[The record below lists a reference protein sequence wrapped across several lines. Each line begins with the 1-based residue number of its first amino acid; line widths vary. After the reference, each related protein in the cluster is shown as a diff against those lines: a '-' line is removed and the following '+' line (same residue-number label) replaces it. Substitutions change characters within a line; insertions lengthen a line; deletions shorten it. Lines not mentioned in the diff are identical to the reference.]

1 MFLAINVVVGRL
13 VNAMEIHHI
22 SVLCDEVIDFL
33 SPKPDGVYIDG
44 TVGLGGHSAAILE
57 TSAPNGRVI
66 GIDLDVEALSIAKR
80 RLHAFGERSSL
91 INGNFAE
98 MDVLLKTKHSIHAV
112 DGILLDLGVSSLQLD
127 TSHRGFSFN
136 HTGPLDMRMNSSQQS
151 ALSRRSPTRGNL
163 RRNQQEWLSTIS
175 DQQPAKDTNVTEG
188 SPLPDTS
195 LLTAEGFRQPRATLT
210 AMQVV
215 NNSPMDALVDIFKR
229 YGEERFA
236 KRIAHRIIQTRQE
249 TPITTTTQLAEII
262 KRAVPGSASKIHPAT
277 RVFQALRI
285 HVNAELENLAIGLDV
300 AISLLKPGGCMCVIT
315 FHSLEDRIVKHC
327 FQKCAR
333 ACICP
338 PKTPICICEHTAS
351 LEILTKRPI
360 SPDAVEVQHN
370 PRARSAKLRVARKL

>member
-1 MFLAINVVVGRL
+1 MDT
-13 VNAMEIHHI
+13 HHI
-22 SVLCDEVIDFL
+22 PVLCDKVIDFL
-33 SPKPDGVYIDG
+33 SPKSDGVYIDG

-66 GIDLDVEALSIAKR
+66 GIDLDVEALTIAKS
-80 RLHAFGERSSL
+80 RLHVFGERSSL

-98 MDVLLKTKHSIHAV
+98 MDVLLETRHSIHAV
-112 DGILLDLGVSSLQLD
+112 DGIVLDLGVSSLQLD
-127 TSHRGFSFN
+127 TPHRGFSFN
-136 HTGPLDMRMNSSQQS
+136 HTGPLDMRMNAGQMLNSE
-151 ALSRRSPTRGNL
+151 RET
-163 RRNQQEWLSTIS
+163 
-175 DQQPAKDTNVTEG
+175 D
-188 SPLPDTS
+188 
-195 LLTAEGFRQPRATLT
+195 FT
-210 AMQVV
+210 AMRVV

-236 KRIAHRIIQTRQE
+236 RRIAHRIIQTRQA
-249 TPITTTTQLAEII
+249 TPIMTTTQLAEIV
-262 KRAVPGSASKIHPAT
+262 KQAVPKGVSKIHPAT

-285 HVNAELENLAIGLDV
+285 HINAELENLETGLDI
-300 AISLLKPGGCMCVIT
+300 AIQLLRQGGCLCIIT

-333 ACICP
+333 TCICP

-370 PRARSAKLRVARKL
+370 RRARSAKLRVARKL

>member
-1 MFLAINVVVGRL
+1 MFLATDVAIRLRINT
-13 VNAMEIHHI
+13 MDTHHI
-22 SVLCDEVIDFL
+22 PVLCNKVIDFL
-33 SPKPDGVYIDG
+33 SPKSDGVYIDG

-66 GIDLDVEALSIAKR
+66 GIDLDVEALTIAKS
-80 RLHAFGERSSL
+80 RLHVFGERSSL

-98 MDVLLKTKHSIHAV
+98 MDVLLETRHSIHAV
-112 DGILLDLGVSSLQLD
+112 DGIVLDLGVSSLQLD
-127 TSHRGFSFN
+127 TPDRGFSFN
-136 HTGPLDMRMNSSQQS
+136 HTGPLDMRMN
-151 ALSRRSPTRGNL
+151 A
-163 RRNQQEWLSTIS
+163 
-175 DQQPAKDTNVTEG
+175 
-188 SPLPDTS
+188 
-195 LLTAEGFRQPRATLT
+195 RQMLNSERETDLT
-210 AMQVV
+210 AMRVV
-215 NNSPMDALVDIFKR
+215 NNSPMNALVDIFKR

-236 KRIAHRIIQTRQE
+236 RRIAHRIIQTRQE
-249 TPITTTTQLAEII
+249 TPIMTTTQLAEIV
-262 KRAVPGSASKIHPAT
+262 KQAVPKGVSKIHPAT

-285 HVNAELENLAIGLDV
+285 HINAELENLETGLDI
-300 AISLLKPGGCMCVIT
+300 AIQLLRQGSCLCIIT

-333 ACICP
+333 TCICP